1 MAHQLPIKKIY
12 IDSAHKISGGSDS
25 NFKCELKE
33 TMQMPENAV
42 FRIVDVAIPNTFTTI
57 MTGINDK
64 LYWYVANTNPIDTRP
79 QNDYITTLTEKIFRC
94 RVCNRTINKNE
105 SIARKYKY

>member
-1 MAHQLPIKKIY
+1 MAHQLPIKKFY
-12 IDSAHKISGGSDS
+12 IDSAHQISGGSDS

-79 QNDYITTLTEKIFRC
+79 H
-94 RVCNRTINKNE
+94 
-105 SIARKYKY
+105 